1 MLDKIHTNPTPTV
14 KRAMEG
20 ILRTVLEKRPEISF
34 AYIHGSFARGED
46 FRDIDVAV
54 YLKVPSDSPLRY
66 ELTLEAELMEA
77 VGKYLV
83 DVRVLNGAPV
93 SFAYHVFKDGNVLIA
108 RDDDERSDFQEA
120 VLARYFDFAPYR
132 AEYLKETLGR
142 AV

>member
-1 MLDKIHTNPTPTV
+1 MLDKIHTKLTPTV
-14 KRAMEG
+14 KQAVES

>member
-1 MLDKIHTNPTPTV
+1 MLDKIHTKPTPTV
-14 KRAMEG
+14 KQAMEG
-20 ILRTVLEKRPEISF
+20 ILRTLLEKRPEISF

-54 YLKVPSDSPLRY
+54 YLKELSDSPLRH
-66 ELTLEAELMEA
+66 ELALEAELMEA
-77 VGKYLV
+77 VGRYLI
-83 DVRVLNGAPV
+83 DIRVLNGAPV
-93 SFAYHVFKDGNVLIA
+93 SFAYHVFKEGNVLIA